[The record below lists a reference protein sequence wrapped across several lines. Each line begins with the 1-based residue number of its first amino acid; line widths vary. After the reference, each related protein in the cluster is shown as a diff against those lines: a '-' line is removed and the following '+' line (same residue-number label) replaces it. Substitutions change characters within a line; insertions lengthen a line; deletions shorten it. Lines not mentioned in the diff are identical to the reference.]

1 MRTSLWSKAETGMT
15 DRLVCACNMVSEKE
29 IVQALKKGATE
40 TPDIQRITQAGTS
53 CGRCLMTIDRMV
65 EDYERMHPRDPQG
78 KLGF

>member
-1 MRTSLWSKAETGMT
+1 MWSKAETGMT

-40 TPDIQRITQAGTS
+40 TSDIQRITKAGTS

-65 EDYERMHPRDPQG
+65 EEYEIMHPRNTQRR
-78 KLGF
+78 LEF